1 MTKEQIEKA
10 AKEYSG
16 LTDNPKDSD
25 SRVKGSLCIAFKD
38 GANWYINSVWHDA
51 SERPKDRNAQCL
63 VEVKS
68 GGSSF
73 FLLSQFYHS
82 GGFSFMD
89 GINKIQPK
97 RWAYIE
103 DLLPNKE
110 IKSIENEKD
119 NV

>member
-1 MTKEQIEKA
+1 MFWNELRRKEINMTKEQIEKA
-10 AKEYSG
+10 AAIYTAQAEES
-16 LTDNPKDSD
+16 
-25 SRVKGSLCIAFKD
+25 AFAD

-89 GINKIQPK
+89 GINKIQPN